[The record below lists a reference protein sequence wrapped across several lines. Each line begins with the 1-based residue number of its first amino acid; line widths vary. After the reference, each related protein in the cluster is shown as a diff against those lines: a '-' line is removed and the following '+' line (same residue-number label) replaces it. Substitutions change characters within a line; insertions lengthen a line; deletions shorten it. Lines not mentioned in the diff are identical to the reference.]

1 MQIDLFEILNEEKL
15 QAQKLLESESLQE
28 RIAESR
34 KALGWDE
41 YEKLKS
47 ERALKIEIN
56 NLLWMPSHPNVTT
69 SGYEHVDVKVI
80 IPPDV
85 LSPVEYHLR
94 LGQNKRSDY
103 RDDPLRDAC
112 RELWSSYNFA
122 IWGYEPHQVD
132 WCGAT
137 KLLTRHRDA
146 GDPIWM
152 RLSKIGERLIY
163 GALPDCIVD
172 FKGEA

>member
-1 MQIDLFEILNEEKL
+1 MQVDLFDILNEEKI
-15 QAQKLLESESLQE
+15 QAQKSLESEHLQQ
-28 RIAESR
+28 RISDNR
-34 KALGWDE
+34 QALGWDE

-47 ERALKIEIN
+47 ARALKIEIN
-56 NLLWMPSHPNVTT
+56 NLPWMPSHPNVTT
-69 SGYEHVDVKVI
+69 SGYEHVDVMVI

-94 LGQNKRSDY
+94 LSKSEWSSYQN
-103 RDDPLRDAC
+103 DPLREAS

-122 IWGYEPHQVD
+122 IWGYKSHQVD

-163 GALPDCIVD
+163 GPLPDCIV
-172 FKGEA
+172 KIEGEA